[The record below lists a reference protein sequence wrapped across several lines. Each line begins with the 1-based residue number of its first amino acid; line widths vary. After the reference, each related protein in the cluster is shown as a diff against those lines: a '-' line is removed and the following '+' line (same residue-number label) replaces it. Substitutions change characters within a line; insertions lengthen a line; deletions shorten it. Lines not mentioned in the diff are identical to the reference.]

1 MELSERQIKQIVRVI
16 MPELYEMQA
25 GCDKWYDIIAE
36 LCRESES
43 RNTSEQ
49 QEAQRY
55 RYESGDKRYGEE
67 DESDEDNTYES
78 NQS

>member
-1 MELSERQIKQIVRVI
+1 MERLRLPKTIQVITLEESKGGFMELSERQIKQIVRVI

-43 RNTSEQ
+43 GSTSEQ
-49 QEAQRY
+49 QEA
-55 RYESGDKRYGEE
+55 
-67 DESDEDNTYES
+67 
-78 NQS
+78 

>member
-36 LCRESES
+36 LCRESEGGS
-43 RNTSEQ
+43 TSEQ
-49 QEAQRY
+49 QEAQIY
-55 RYESGDKRYGEE
+55 CYESCDKQYREE
-67 DESDEDNTYES
+67 DESDKYYTYES

>member
-16 MPELYEMQA
+16 MPELYEKQA

-43 RNTSEQ
+43 GSTSEQ
-49 QEAQRY
+49 QEA
-55 RYESGDKRYGEE
+55 
-67 DESDEDNTYES
+67 
-78 NQS
+78 